1 MIAVRDR
8 RDAWVGPSSRP
19 EYGLR
24 ASLGWWSKCNSFN
37 ESEMALFSE
46 CMLKC
51 DRKLLDTADIV
62 RDGDLLFRTATW
74 RTWVRSGGFR

>member
-24 ASLGWWSKCNSFN
+24 ASLGWQSKGNSFN
-37 ESEMALFSE
+37 ESEMALFYE

-51 DRKLLDTADIV
+51 TQKLLDTADIV
-62 RDGDLLFRTATW
+62 REAIFRQL
-74 RTWVRSGGFR
+74 RMRGLQNPSS